1 MYSFLCVVKSTI
13 FNSIHIIFAA
23 VVKAFCDILV
33 DITVIYSCLNER
45 GKKKKSMWNWFLG
58 YSKVF
63 ADVYKFLIF
72 EL

>member
-45 GKKKKSMWNWFLG
+45 GKKKKK
-58 YSKVF
+58 YVK
-63 ADVYKFLIF
+63 LILRLF
-72 EL
+72 KGIR

>member
-45 GKKKKSMWNWFLG
+45 GKKKKSM
-58 YSKVF
+58 
-63 ADVYKFLIF
+63 
-72 EL
+72 